1 MKRQK
6 GEKGSMR
13 RRSTVLF
20 LTLIFIVATISA
32 CGGQGTENNNQEN
45 EPAASEDRSSAEEV
59 TIRFHAQEVTF
70 SDQMMEPVIAAFEEK
85 NPGIK
90 IEYHAMTEPSAE
102 EVHKKIDLLAASGE
116 PLDVFLLADQRTYAQ
131 RIANGMLE
139 PLNDMIEAE
148 GFNFDEEYKT
158 DTSVDGTYY
167 GLPGTFNQWFVII
180 NKNHLE
186 EAGLPVPTI
195 EWTWDDY
202 LDYAKKMTEGEGA
215 SKRYG
220 TYFHTWPDYF
230 LLGLWNQKE
239 NNDLVLPDYTVNVDH
254 PGVKK
259 SLEIRVQAEEDQS
272 AVPYADSIAQNMD
285 YRSLYFNEQ
294 ISLMPIGSWMIGEVG
309 GTDQYEANFETVF
322 APIPRNSESDTA
334 GQAMTS
340 SNYLVMAST
349 SEHKEEAYQFMRFMS
364 TEGLEMMNQYTT
376 SWAKEDTSQIVDSI
390 ISKSGNPEM
399 VDQESL
405 LYVLD
410 NTKPVTLPP
419 SHPFQEEVYKLY
431 QDEVELLLLGE
442 QSLEDTLNNAEE
454 KLQELVDANK
464 E

>member
-1 MKRQK
+1 MKK
-6 GEKGSMR
+6 KSWIL
-13 RRSTVLF
+13 LF
-20 LTLIFIVATISA
+20 ALIFVVATISA
-32 CGGQGTENNNQEN
+32 CGGQGAGTDSTTSNDSGDETADSGDN
-45 EPAASEDRSSAEEV
+45 ADAEEV

-70 SDQMMEPVIAAFEEK
+70 SDEMMEPVIAAFEEE

-90 IEYHAMTEPSAE
+90 VQYEAMTEPSTD

-139 PLNDMIEAE
+139 PLNDFIESE
-148 GFNFDEEYKT
+148 GFDFAEEYKT

-186 EAGLPVPTI
+186 EAGLEVPTI

-202 LDYAKKMTEGEGA
+202 LTYASKMTEGEGS

-230 LLGLWNQKE
+230 LLGLWNQAE
-239 NNDLVLPDYTVNVDH
+239 DNDLVLPDYTVNIDH

-259 SLEIRVQAEEDQS
+259 SLELRVQAEEDGS
-272 AVPYADSIAQNMD
+272 AVPYEDSIAQNMD

-294 ISLMPIGSWMIGEVG
+294 ISMMPIGSWMIGEVG

-322 APIPRNSESDTA
+322 APMPRNNESDPA

-364 TEGLEMMNQYTT
+364 TEGLEMMSEYTT
-376 SWAKEDTSQIVDSI
+376 SWAKEDTEQILDAI
-390 ISKSGNPEM
+390 IAESGNPDM
-399 VDQESL
+399 VDKESL

-419 SHPFQEEVYKLY
+419 AHAFQAEVYQVY
-431 QDEVELLLLGE
+431 QDEVELLLLGQQNME
-442 QSLEDTLNNAEE
+442 ETLKNAEQ
-454 KLQELVDANK
+454 KLQDLVEANK